1 MRRLCFLLTGVL
13 LLGSKSAMAYE
24 EPQYELLASRDGY
37 EVRRYSAYIVAEV
50 DVASASGQA
59 GNDAFPILAGYI
71 FGENVAAEK
80 MNMTAPVES
89 YSAAEG
95 ERMNMTAPVESSA
108 SRENAGML
116 TYAFVM
122 ERKYSLETLPRPK
135 DPRIRIVTREPRT
148 MAVLRYSGRWTEEN
162 DRNHEQSLRAALA
175 RDGIAVRGEA
185 VLARYNSPFTPYFMR
200 RNEVMVEVEWAAAE
214 AAPEASL
221 SKAN

>member
-1 MRRLCFLLTGVL
+1 MRRAGSLLTIL
-13 LLGSKSAMAYE
+13 LLLASNVLMAYE
-24 EPQYELLASRDGY
+24 EPEFELLASRDGY
-37 EVRRYSAYIVAEV
+37 DVRRYAEYIVAEV

-71 FGENVAAEK
+71 FGDNVAAEK

-95 ERMNMTAPVESSA
+95 ERMSMTAPVETSP
-108 SRENAGML
+108 SREKAGIV

-148 MAVLRYSGRWTEEN
+148 MAVLRYGGRWTEEN
-162 DRNHEQSLRAALA
+162 DRDHEQSLRAALA
-175 RDGIAVRGEA
+175 RDGIEARGEA

-200 RNEVMVEVEWAAAE
+200 RNEVMVEVDWPTANPASE
-214 AAPEASL
+214 PSL